1 MLKVRKGYVE
11 AVKQMRRNLTTKV
24 GIDGPSKDTTE
35 SGVASTEPEKQST
48 PDEDSGSSSSKRRQF
63 LRATGLGLGA
73 AALPVMA
80 SPVSADHRYEITLGE
95 NERIQHANF
104 GRSLRDIDDGIR
116 LADGHA
122 NTNTIDNQAKSLVE
136 VSGGTGSVRYI
147 CDMGLNFYA
156 VGDNPMTAEVST
168 RGRLEGL
175 LRSPLF
181 ANTRVVLFLRV
192 RNRNTK
198 EFVSE
203 NIFQRVI
210 DGEVYDTQE
219 YDRGFT
225 GSTNFEIV
233 PGDNHI
239 TWIRLVARIGVTQE
253 DLSVLPLS
261 DFGSPGREAVF
272 DHIDFTFDS

>member
-1 MLKVRKGYVE
+1 
-11 AVKQMRRNLTTKV
+11 MRRNLTTKV
-24 GIDGPSKDTTE
+24 GIDGPSSETTD
-35 SGVASTEPEKQST
+35 SVVASEEQNTRST
-48 PDEDSGSSSSKRRQF
+48 PDGDGGSSSSKRRQF

-73 AALPVMA
+73 VALPTMA

-116 LADGHA
+116 LSDGHS

-136 VSGGTGSVRYI
+136 VAAGTGSVRYI
-147 CDMGLNFYA
+147 ADMGLNFYG
-156 VGDNPMTAEVST
+156 VGDEPMNAEFST
-168 RGRLEGL
+168 RGRIEGL

-181 ANTRVVLFLRV
+181 ADTRAVMFLRV
-192 RNRNTK
+192 RNRNTE

-203 NIFQRVI
+203 NIFQRRI
-210 DGEVYDTQE
+210 DGEVFDTQE

-225 GSTNFEIV
+225 GSTNFEII

-239 TWIRLVARIGVTQE
+239 AWIRLITRIGVEET
-253 DLSVLPLS
+253 DLSVLPRS

-272 DHIDFTFDS
+272 DHIDISFDA